1 MKTLG
6 DLFAPGER
14 RGPQAL
20 ARLQGAYERLF
31 FGTGASKDDQQIVLA
46 DLATFSRHFFVD
58 GSDLRDEEI
67 REANG
72 RRLMMGRI
80 IRLGLG
86 KEGDLSALYKAAVKE
101 TQTNQKE
108 KQL

>member
-1 MKTLG
+1 MKTLS
-6 DLFAPGER
+6 DLFAPGKR

-20 ARLQGAYERLF
+20 ERLQGAYERLF
-31 FGTGASKDDQQIVLA
+31 FSCGASIEDQQIVLA
-46 DLATFSRHFFVD
+46 DLAAYSGHFFVD
-58 GSDLRDEEI
+58 GANSSDEEI

-72 RRLMMGRI
+72 KRLIMGRI

>member
-1 MKTLG
+1 MKTLS
-6 DLFAPGER
+6 DIFTPGER

-20 ARLQGAYERLF
+20 LRLQGAYERLF
-31 FGTGASKDDQQIVLA
+31 FGSGASTDDQQIVLA
-46 DLATFSRHFFVD
+46 DLAAFSGHFFVD
-58 GSDLRDEEI
+58 GNNFSNDEI

-72 RRLMMGRI
+72 KRLIMGRI